1 MIPLIFGIFIGTCL
15 GFCIAALL
23 TVAGDRY

>member
-1 MIPLIFGIFIGTCL
+1 MIGLIVGIFIGTCL

-23 TVAGDRY
+23 TLAGDRY